1 MRCMNY
7 DKLFSFREEAEEP
20 RPFLEHVDDLR
31 RALLKIAVTV
41 VLAMVGCFFFRSTL
55 AHIIQQPLLKVD
67 PTHVGSL
74 QSLGVADS
82 MTISLGLAFY
92 AGIIVSFPLLLFFLG
107 EFLFPALKQGE
118 KRFMVPV
125 VGSSFALFVIGINFA
140 YWVVLPGTLDFFFK
154 DAKAMHWV
162 PTWTVRDYYSFTTQ
176 FLIAFGVAF
185 EMPIVVLALVK
196 LGFLNAAL
204 LKKTR
209 SIAIIT
215 IFTVAA
221 FITPSPDLMT
231 YLLMGVPMVLL
242 YEICILLAA
251 WVEPSG
257 KSKAQ
262 ATELLEPKH

>member
-1 MRCMNY
+1 MDY
-7 DKLFSFREEAEEP
+7 GKLFSFREADEES
-20 RPFLEHVDDLR
+20 RPFLDHIDDLR
-31 RALLKIAVTV
+31 RVIIKIAVTL
-41 VLAMVGCFFFRSTL
+41 VLAMMGCFFVRSTL
-55 AHIIQQPLLKVD
+55 ASIIQRPLLKVD
-67 PTHVGSL
+67 PTHLSNL

-92 AGIIVSFPLLLFFLG
+92 AGMILSFPLLMFFLG
-107 EFLFPALKQGE
+107 EFLFPALNKGE
-118 KRFMVPV
+118 KRLMIPV
-125 VGSSFALFVIGINFA
+125 VVSSFVLFVMGISFA
-140 YWVVLPGTLDFFFK
+140 YYVVLPGTLDFFLR
-154 DAKAMHWV
+154 DAKAMHWT

-209 SIAIIT
+209 SVAIIT

-251 WVEPSG
+251 WVEPPL
-257 KSKAQ
+257 Q
-262 ATELLEPKH
+262 ADEVIEL